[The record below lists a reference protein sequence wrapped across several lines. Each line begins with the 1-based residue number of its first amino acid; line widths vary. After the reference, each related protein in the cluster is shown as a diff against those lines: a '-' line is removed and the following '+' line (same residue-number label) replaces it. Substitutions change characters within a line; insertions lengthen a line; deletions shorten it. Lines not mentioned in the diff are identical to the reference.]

1 MSIIPQ
7 CCGIRSKRYRENM
20 SRIARGRAIDKHDAN
35 QAFVFVIKYEHKN
48 MTIHFDE
55 DKQNQR
61 LHSLLL
67 EEEEKSIQTLSDRHG
82 LQYID
87 LTRIPINTDGLRLIA
102 EDVARANNMAVFNI
116 VGKKISVAVRD
127 PESIPVQESI
137 KELAAKGYEPTLYMA
152 STQSI
157 NKAWDRYKDLSF
169 AFKTEE
175 GSLDISSGEIES
187 LLEKATKL
195 PEISA
200 LAQEALSEKKIH
212 MISRLLSIIMAG
224 ALSTSAS
231 DIHIE
236 PEEGFARLRYRLDGV
251 LVEALQFSLE
261 TFKLVLAR
269 IKLLSGL
276 KLNIKEAAQDG
287 RFTVRIYT
295 SDIEIRTSTIPGNY
309 GESIVMRVLNP
320 KAISTQLEELG
331 ISPRLL
337 SILKVEI
344 SRPNGLI
351 LTTGPTGSGKTTT
364 LYAFLKYTQ
373 SPDYKVITIE
383 DPIEYHLAGIVQTQI
398 DEQKGYT
405 FDTGLKAAMRQ
416 DPDII
421 MVGEIRDGETAN
433 TAIQASLTGHMVYST
448 LHTNNAAGTFTR
460 LVDLGVD
467 PKVLTS
473 AIRVAIAQRLVRQLC
488 PDCRKKTPI
497 APSRMAL
504 VNEVFETVRKNI
516 PDADELK
523 EFPTIPTEAYEA
535 AGCAAC
541 NNTGFKGRIGVYEAI
556 LSDKAIEQIIR
567 ENPSERE
574 IREAAIPQG
583 IPNMKQDGVF
593 KVLKG
598 VTTFEELERVI
609 DIALETVD
617 VKKEPTLE

>member
-1 MSIIPQ
+1 
-7 CCGIRSKRYRENM
+7 
-20 SRIARGRAIDKHDAN
+20 
-35 QAFVFVIKYEHKN
+35 

-61 LHSLLL
+61 IRSLLL
-67 EEEEKSIQTLSDRHG
+67 EEEEKSVKMLSEKYG

-87 LTRIPINTDGLRLIA
+87 LTRIPINTDGLRIVTEDIA
-102 EDVARANNMAVFNI
+102 HASHVAVFNI
-116 VGKKISVAVRD
+116 VGKKVSMAVRNPTD
-127 PESIPVQESI
+127 EEVQAVTKDLEG
-137 KELAAKGYEPTLYMA
+137 KGYEVTQFMA
-152 STQSI
+152 SNQSI
-157 NKAWDRYKDLSF
+157 AKAWDRYKDLSF

-175 GSLDISSGEIES
+175 GSLDISSHEIEN

-200 LAQEALSEKKIH
+200 LAKEALAEKKSH

-236 PEEGFARLRYRLDGV
+236 PEEEFARLRYRLDGV
-251 LVEALQFSLE
+251 LVEAIQFNLD
-261 TFKLVLAR
+261 TFKLMLAR

-320 KAISTQLEELG
+320 KAISTNLEELG
-331 ISPRLL
+331 ISPKLL
-337 SILKVEI
+337 GILKLEI

-373 SPDYKVITIE
+373 SPDYKIITIE

-405 FDTGLKAAMRQ
+405 FDAGLRAAMRQ

-448 LHTNNAAGTFTR
+448 LHTNNAAGTYTR

-488 PDCRKKTPI
+488 PECRKKVPL
-497 APSRMAL
+497 PESRKAL
-504 VNEVFETVRKNI
+504 VNEVFQTTKKYI

-523 EFPTIPTEAYEA
+523 EFQSIPTEVYES
-535 AGCAAC
+535 AGCASC
-541 NNTGFKGRIGVYEAI
+541 NHTGYKGRIGVYEAI
-556 LSDKAIEQIIR
+556 LSDKSIEQIIR

-574 IREAAIPQG
+574 IREAALPQG

-609 DIALETVD
+609 DIALDIAD
-617 VKKEPTLE
+617 VPSVAATESESYLSDPISTPSDSELIK

>member
-1 MSIIPQ
+1 
-7 CCGIRSKRYRENM
+7 
-20 SRIARGRAIDKHDAN
+20 
-35 QAFVFVIKYEHKN
+35 

-61 LHSLLL
+61 LRTLLL
-67 EEEEKSIQTLSDRHG
+67 EEEEKSVQILAEKYG

-87 LTRIPINTDGLRLIA
+87 LTRIPINTDGLRLVT
-102 EDVARANNMAVFNI
+102 EDVARANHVAVYNI
-116 VGKKISVAVRD
+116 IGKKISVAVRSPED
-127 PESIPVQESI
+127 PVVKAIVKDLEE
-137 KELAAKGYEPTLYMA
+137 KGYEVTLYMA
-152 STQSI
+152 SNQSI
-157 NKAWDRYKDLSF
+157 SKAWDRYKDLSF

-175 GSLDISSGEIES
+175 GSLDISSLEIET
-187 LLEKATKL
+187 LLEKSTKL

-200 LAQEALSEKKIH
+200 LAKEALAEKKSH

-224 ALSTSAS
+224 ALSSSAS

-236 PEEGFARLRYRLDGV
+236 PEENFARLRYRLDGV
-251 LVEALQFSLE
+251 LIEAMQFNLD
-261 TFKLVLAR
+261 TFKLILAR

-276 KLNIKEAAQDG
+276 KLNIKESAQDG

-320 KAISTQLEELG
+320 KAISTKLEELG
-331 ISPRLL
+331 IGDKLL

-373 SPDYKVITIE
+373 SPDFKVITIE
-383 DPIEYHLAGIVQTQI
+383 DPIEYHLSGIVQTQI
-398 DEQKGYT
+398 DDQKGYT
-405 FDTGLKAAMRQ
+405 FDSGLKAAMRQ

-448 LHTNNAAGTFTR
+448 LHTNNAAGTYTR

-488 PDCRKKTPI
+488 TVCRKKVPI
-497 APSRMAL
+497 PESRKSL
-504 VNEVFETVRKNI
+504 VTEVFESMKKYV
-516 PDADELK
+516 PDAGELK
-523 EFPTIPTEAYEA
+523 EFQNIPTEVYEA
-535 AGCAAC
+535 VGCDNC
-541 NNTGFKGRIGVYEAI
+541 NHTGFKGRIGVYEAI
-556 LSDKAIEQIIR
+556 LSDKSIEQIIR

-574 IREAAIPQG
+574 IREAALPQG

-593 KVLKG
+593 KVLRG
-598 VTTFEELERVI
+598 ITTFEELERVI
-609 DIALETVD
+609 DIALDSVD
-617 VKKEPTLE
+617 TQPQTE

>member
-1 MSIIPQ
+1 
-7 CCGIRSKRYRENM
+7 
-20 SRIARGRAIDKHDAN
+20 
-35 QAFVFVIKYEHKN
+35 

-55 DKQNQR
+55 EKQNQR
-61 LHSLLL
+61 LRSLLL
-67 EEEEKSIQTLSDRHG
+67 DEEEKSVQILSEKYG

-87 LTRIPINTDGLRLIA
+87 LTRIPINTDGLRLVT
-102 EDVARANNMAVFNI
+102 EDVARANHVAVFNI
-116 VGKKISVAVRD
+116 IGKKVSMAVRTPD
-127 PESIPVQESI
+127 NETVQAI
-137 KELAAKGYEPTLYMA
+137 AKDLVAKGYELTLYMA

-157 NKAWDRYKDLSF
+157 AKAWDRYKDLSF

-175 GSLDISSGEIES
+175 GSLDISSREIES
-187 LLEKATKL
+187 LLQKATKL
-195 PEISA
+195 PEITA
-200 LAQEALSEKKIH
+200 LAQEALTEKKIH

-251 LVEALQFSLE
+251 LVEAIQFNLD

-276 KLNIKEAAQDG
+276 KLNVKESAQDG
-287 RFTVRIYT
+287 RFTVRIYA

-320 KAISTQLEELG
+320 KAISTRLEELG
-331 ISPRLL
+331 ISPKLL
-337 SILKVEI
+337 ALLKVEI

-398 DEQKGYT
+398 EDQKGYT
-405 FDTGLKAAMRQ
+405 FDAGLKAAMRQ

-488 PDCRKKTPI
+488 PDCRKRVPM
-497 APSRMAL
+497 PESRKSL
-504 VNEVFETVRKNI
+504 VAEVFETTKKYI
-516 PDADELK
+516 PDADELRD
-523 EFPTIPTEAYEA
+523 FPTLPTEVFESV
-535 AGCAAC
+535 GCASC
-541 NNTGFKGRIGVYEAI
+541 NQTGYKGRIGVYEAI

-574 IREAAIPQG
+574 IRQAALPQG
-583 IPNMKQDGVF
+583 ILNMKQDGVF

-609 DIALETVD
+609 DIALDSTDE
-617 VKKEPTLE
+617 KPKEEIPA